1 MFEEDVTQVFYTHR
15 PRYDVSN
22 TLPRW
27 KRHQCLTQQL
37 AWSDYGSRITG
48 LRYIYYL
55 FSFVVFKAQYFE
67 NNTHAGNDKAKL
79 NVYYVTIWSAQSMFC
94 CKIQGFTCFKSDLLR
109 RKKKKN
115 NKNLDTIKYG
125 ELFMDI
131 YSLILHISYLES
143 NYRQWN
149 SFKMAEN
156 NDILQSI
163 GNLG

>member
-1 MFEEDVTQVFYTHR
+1 MFQVWFA
-15 PRYDVSN
+15 S
-22 TLPRW
+22 
-27 KRHQCLTQQL
+27 
-37 AWSDYGSRITG
+37 
-48 LRYIYYL
+48 
-55 FSFVVFKAQYFE
+55 
-67 NNTHAGNDKAKL
+67 
-79 NVYYVTIWSAQSMFC
+79 
-94 CKIQGFTCFKSDLLR
+94 
-109 RKKKKN
+109 RKKEK